1 MAALLVAS
9 ACQSQPVGPGTPGER
24 AVFVLATTSGLLALD
39 AEGRDIGPVADLPA
53 QSAPATPAL
62 HPSGTSIAFALIGAV
77 HPERGFGSDI
87 HIVDLDG
94 TNLRVLL
101 EHEGDNV
108 FYASPRFDPTGNVLY
123 VHRRAAVVRD
133 GTYVGNEDTIVRVDL
148 GTGERRTILENAAD
162 PAISP
167 DGRTIVYVAL
177 RDGQIAGLRRA
188 NADGSES
195 RNFFT
200 TTDAFWYIQ
209 APRFSPSGE
218 HVVFSAAGHTTDGT
232 PTMPPLPGTTTIP
245 LDVLRGPAGWDR
257 AGPIGKLTHL
267 GIPSDL
273 FVVPI
278 DGSSLRVLTQTGD
291 DVVPAWSPDGSRI
304 AFIATGAFVE
314 VSVADGSARVIAQGE
329 NFFFGD
335 LLWLR

>member
-1 MAALLVAS
+1 LALAVLVAA
-9 ACQSQPVGPGTPGER
+9 ACQPEPAGPVGPEAPGER
-24 AVFVLATTSGLLALD
+24 AVFVLATSSGLLALD
-39 AEGRDIGPVADLPA
+39 AEGRDIGPVADLPP

-62 HPSGTSIAFALIGAV
+62 HPSGTAIAFALIGAV

-87 HIVDLDG
+87 HLVDLDG
-94 TNLRVLL
+94 TGLRVLL

-133 GTYVGNEDTIVRVDL
+133 GTYVGTEDTIVRVDL
-148 GTGERRTILENAAD
+148 RTGDRRTILENAAD

-188 NADGSES
+188 NVDGTEA
-195 RNFFT
+195 RNFFA

-209 APRFSPSGE
+209 APRFSPSGDQ
-218 HVVFSAAGHTTDGT
+218 VVFSAAGHTTDGT
-232 PTMPPLPGTTTIP
+232 PTVPPTPGTTRIDGAP
-245 LDVLRGPAGWDR
+245 GPVA
-257 AGPIGKLTHL
+257 KLAHF

-273 FVVPI
+273 FIVPV
-278 DGSSLRVLTQTGD
+278 DGGPLRVLTQTGD